1 MGAQDVLV
9 DWKENGGFQGLWGE
23 EVGSYHLMGM
33 ELHCGKLDK
42 LWRKMVGMVVQLYE
56 STSTS

>member
-1 MGAQDVLV
+1 M
-9 DWKENGGFQGLWGE
+9 
-23 EVGSYHLMGM
+23 GSYRLMGM
-33 ELHCGKLDK
+33 ELHCGKLEK